1 MATVVLQTVGAAIGG
16 AIGGPFGAILGRAAG
31 AAAGYAIDQTYLA
44 KDQVVQGPRLES
56 SRILSSI
63 EGAPIPKVYG
73 RNRISGQIIWATRF
87 EEVAST
93 ENTGGK
99 GTGNSSS
106 ATRFT
111 YFANFAIGLCDGPIS
126 GVRRIWA
133 DGKELDL
140 TKIEFRVYNGDETQE
155 PEPLIEA
162 KQGLGNAPSY
172 RGTAY
177 ILFEGLPLEDYGNR
191 IPQLNFE
198 VIRSIGALERQ
209 IKSITVIPG
218 STEFGYDT
226 ELISSGGGNETY
238 NARNR
243 HTSIATTDWQA
254 SIDEL
259 QMVCPNL
266 ESVSLVVSWFGND
279 LRAGDCKIK
288 PGVTN
293 TIGSRWRV
301 NGLRRHEAHLISQVD
316 EKPAF
321 GGTPDDASV
330 LRAIA
335 DLKSRGL
342 RVVLYPFIMMDIP
355 NSNGLVGL
363 SGEGEQPVY
372 PWRGEISCFP
382 QPGSENTADKTSL
395 ARAQLETF
403 ALEYRSLI
411 LHYANLCAEVGGVD
425 GFIIGSEL
433 RSLTRVRDGEG
444 NFPFV
449 ETLIQLAAD
458 CRAILGTSTKITYAA
473 DWSEYFGYQP
483 QDGSGDVLFN
493 LDPLWASPSINAIGI
508 DNYMPLSDWRD
519 EGDPDNP
526 LSSSGH
532 SLEYLKSNIAAQEG
546 FDWYYETQDNRLNGI
561 RTPITDGAGEPWIYR
576 YKDLKSWWSNQHYN
590 RLNGIRA
597 SSPTAWVPG
606 SKPFVFTE
614 FGCPAVDKGAN
625 QPNVFFDPKSAQSA
639 LPYFSSGSRDDL
651 IQRRYLE
658 AHYEYWS
665 DANNNPVSQLFEGR
679 MLEVDEMAPWA
690 WDARPFPWFP
700 LQEDI
705 WSDGDNW
712 HLGHWLTGRLG
723 GCSLQDLVLQILKDY
738 GYEDVEVRLDGV
750 LDGYI
755 IPTQGSARS
764 ALEPLLAL
772 HNILVF
778 ENGGKIIIQ
787 DRKYSDTHVLQNNVL
802 IQEEGQF
809 EKTSKRENELELPS
823 EAVISHGSVFGNYE
837 ENSTKSRR
845 LEGASNR
852 QISLQAPIIMP
863 DSTASKLAEN
873 ALRESWIG
881 RDELIVTLPISELSI
896 SVGDI
901 LEFANISGKKWQVIN
916 VERSL
921 SQTLTLSSVVNLP
934 SLSAS
939 SHNKSYSNLVPNF
952 YGQPKAV
959 LLDLP
964 LLKGSDQNKPI
975 SHIAISASPWAGS
988 YNLYS
993 SAEANGFAI
1002 RTTISA
1008 RAVMGVLQNDIS
1020 ISPQG
1025 RWDYQNHIIVFLTN
1039 GSFTSVTRL
1048 GVLNGANVIA
1058 LESSNGNYELIQF
1071 SQADLQPDGSWR
1083 LSRLLRAQMGTEAEM
1098 LAGSFI
1104 GANVI
1109 LLNQAIYPLELRDG
1123 EPGILQ
1129 NWRVGPAKDQ
1139 VSASTYTSITHQNNR
1154 RSSQLFSP
1162 VHLRAEK
1169 TSDGNYDVSW
1179 IRRGRINSDSWEGA
1193 DIPLDAQA
1201 EQYLLKIFD
1210 LEGNLKRE
1218 VTTLKSGF
1226 SYLNQMHNE
1235 DFGLENSGFQ
1245 IEVSQ
1250 LNDEGLPGTSTRIEI
1265 LNS

>member
-44 KDQVVQGPRLES
+44 KDQVIQGPRLDS

-93 ENTGGK
+93 ENSGGK

-106 ATRFT
+106 VTSFA

-126 GVRRIWA
+126 GIRRIWA

-155 PEPLIEA
+155 PDPLIEA
-162 KQGLGNAPSY
+162 KQGMGNAPSY

-177 ILFEGLPLEDYGNR
+177 IVFEGLPLEDYGNR

-198 VIRSIGALERQ
+198 VVRSIGAVERQ

-243 HTSIATTDWQA
+243 HTSIANTDWQA
-254 SIDEL
+254 SVDEL

-279 LRAGDCKIK
+279 LRAGECKIK
-288 PGVTN
+288 PGVTTN
-293 TIGSRWRV
+293 IGSRWRV
-301 NGLRRHEAHLISQVD
+301 NGLRRHEAHTISQVN

-335 DLKSRGL
+335 DLKARGL
-342 RVVLYPFIMMDIP
+342 RIVLYPFIMMDIP

-382 QPGSENTADKTSL
+382 QPGSENTADKTSA
-395 ARAQLETF
+395 ARLQLESF
-403 ALEYRSLI
+403 AAEYRALI
-411 LHYANLCAEVGGVD
+411 LHYANLCAEAGGVD

-433 RSLTRVRDGEG
+433 RSLTRVRDGAG

-449 ETLIQLAAD
+449 ETLIQLATES
-458 CRAILGTSTKITYAA
+458 RAILGTSTKITYAA

-493 LDPLWASPSINAIGI
+493 LDELWASSAIDVIGI

-519 EGDPDNP
+519 EGDPDN
-526 LSSSGH
+526 LLANSSH
-532 SLEYLKSNIAAQEG
+532 SLEYLKSNIASQEG
-546 FDWYYETQDNRLNGI
+546 FDWYYATKEDRLNAI
-561 RTPITDGAGEPWIYR
+561 RTPITDGEGEPWIYR

-590 RLNGIRA
+590 RLNGVRD

-614 FGCPAVDKGAN
+614 FGCPAVDKGTN

-658 AHYEYWS
+658 AQYEYWS
-665 DANNNPVSQLFEGR
+665 DAENNPQSQLFEGT
-679 MLEVDEMAPWA
+679 MLDVDEMAPWA

-700 LQEDI
+700 LQDDI

-712 HLGHWLTGRLG
+712 HRGHWLTGRLG

-738 GYEDVEVRLDGV
+738 GYEDVEVRLDGI

-755 IPTQGSARS
+755 IPAQGSARS

-772 HNILVF
+772 HNVLVF
-778 ENGGKIIIQ
+778 ENAGKIVIQ
-787 DRKYSDTHVLQNNVL
+787 DRRYGDTRVLDNDVL
-802 IQEEGQF
+802 VQEEGQF
-809 EKTSKRENELELPS
+809 EKTIKRENELELPA
-823 EAVISHGSVFGNYE
+823 EAVISHGSIFGDYE

-845 LEGASNR
+845 LEGGSNR

-863 DSTASKLAEN
+863 DSTASKLAED

-881 RDELIVTLPISELSI
+881 RDELVLTLPISELAVC
-896 SVGDI
+896 VGDVI
-901 LEFANISGKKWQVIN
+901 EFANTPDKKWQVVN

-921 SQTLTLSSVVNLP
+921 SQTITLSSVINLP
-934 SLSAS
+934 SLSAINS
-939 SHNKSYSNLVPNF
+939 FKSYSNLVPSF
-952 YGQPKAV
+952 FGQPKAV

-964 LLKGSDQNKPI
+964 LLRASDQNKRLG
-975 SHIAISASPWAGS
+975 HIVVSASPWAGS
-988 YNLYS
+988 YNVYS
-993 SAEANGFAI
+993 SPESDGFAI
-1002 RTTISA
+1002 RATVAS
-1008 RAVMGVLQNDIS
+1008 RAVIGQMGNDIS
-1020 ISPQG
+1020 LGPQG
-1025 RWDYQNHIIVFLTN
+1025 RWDNQNHIIVSLIN
-1039 GSFTSVTRL
+1039 GSFESVTHL
-1048 GVLNGANVIA
+1048 GVLNGANIIA
-1058 LESSNGNYELIQF
+1058 LESNNGNYELIQF
-1071 SQADLQPDGSWR
+1071 SQAELQPDGSWK
-1083 LSRLLRAQMGTEAEM
+1083 LSKLLRAQLGTEAEM
-1098 LAGSFI
+1098 RAGFAE

-1109 LLNQAIYPLELRDG
+1109 LLNQTIYPLELKDS
-1123 EPGILQ
+1123 EIGIVQ
-1129 NWRVGPAKDQ
+1129 DWRIGPSKDN
-1139 VSASTYTSITHQNNR
+1139 VSASSYSHFTHQNNR
-1154 RSSQLFSP
+1154 RSAQLFSP

-1169 TSDGNYDVSW
+1169 TINGSYNVSW
-1179 IRRGRINSDSWEGA
+1179 IRRGRINSDSWDSA

-1210 LEGNLKRE
+1210 LEGNLKRD
-1218 VTTLKSGF
+1218 VTRFVPSF
-1226 SYLNQMHNE
+1226 SYENQMYDE
-1235 DFGLENSGFQ
+1235 DFGSENSDFR
-1245 IEVSQ
+1245 IEVLQ
-1250 LNDEGLPGTSTRIEI
+1250 LNDEGLAGASAQIEI